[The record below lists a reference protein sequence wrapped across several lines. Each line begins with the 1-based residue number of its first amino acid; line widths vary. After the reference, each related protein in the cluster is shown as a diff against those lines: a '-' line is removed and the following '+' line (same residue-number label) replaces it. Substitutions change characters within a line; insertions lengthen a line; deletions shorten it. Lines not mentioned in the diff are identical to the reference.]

1 MEDYDATRVVE
12 NFSKLRNIL
21 LNTQNELIEFINK
34 TKTSK
39 YFNDYMKPTEVHS
52 DYIEAIVEITLTF
65 IMGQADDG
73 LSPSVKQE
81 THTVNA
87 SAVEF
92 MELILKSL

>member
-39 YFNDYMKPTEVHS
+39 YFNDYMNPTEVHS
-52 DYIEAIVEITLTF
+52 EYIEAIVEITLTF
-65 IMGQADDG
+65 IMGQADDVLG
-73 LSPSVKQE
+73 RSVTQE